1 MKTPF
6 LISMYGKIQD
16 WREYK
21 VDEIDRSI
29 RRREAS
35 GVPAM
40 LLSSLLTLEEKDDL

>member
-6 LISMYGKIQD
+6 LINDCGKIQE

-21 VDEIDRSI
+21 VDHIGRAI

-40 LLSSLLTLEEKDDL
+40 LLSSLLNLEEEDDQ